1 MIKDMKK
8 NYNIPATEVVVFA
21 GSAIMQAA
29 SPAAQNPNPNNND
42 PSVSGGGPIGD

>member
-1 MIKDMKK
+1 MKK

-29 SPAAQNPNPNNND
+29 SPAASNNPDPNNNTPNGD
-42 PSVSGGGPIGD
+42 PIP

>member
-1 MIKDMKK
+1 MQK

-29 SPAAQNPNPNNND
+29 SPATQNPNPNLND
-42 PSVSGGGPIGD
+42 PSQGGGSPITNP

>member
-1 MIKDMKK
+1 MKK

-29 SPAAQNPNPNNND
+29 SPTAQNPNPNNND
-42 PSVSGGGPIGD
+42 PGSTGGEQIP

>member
-1 MIKDMKK
+1 MKK

-29 SPAAQNPNPNNND
+29 SPAAQNPNPNDSD
-42 PSVSGGGPIGD
+42 PNLGGGSPITNP